1 MSGKRRE
8 NPATETETKYTAGQL
23 KVSVR
28 YRGHRDLLDA
38 LLKEDKTYTFTEV
51 EELIE
56 KFMKGKVD

>member
-8 NPATETETKYTAGQL
+8 NPATETKYTAGQL
-23 KVSVR
+23 KASGR
-28 YRGHRDLLDA
+28 YRGKRDLLDA